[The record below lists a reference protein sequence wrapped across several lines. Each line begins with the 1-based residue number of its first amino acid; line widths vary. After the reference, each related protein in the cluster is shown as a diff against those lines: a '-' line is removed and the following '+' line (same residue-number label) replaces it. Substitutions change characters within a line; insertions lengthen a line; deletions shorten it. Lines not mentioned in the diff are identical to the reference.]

1 MLRYVLG
8 YSPSRRCLARLPLR
22 VSARLGK
29 GLALLSAL
37 GWAVL
42 IRYAFLPMMFP
53 SAEPSPLAP
62 DWFWIVAAFS
72 ILPDFFYGRA
82 IAERDLEARIDTD
95 SGVGRRWRWALA
107 LQFWGV
113 WAYWLIAVR
122 QLPEPRH
129 VLVAEGASHEARTGP
144 EDHAV

>member
-8 YSPSRRCLARLPLR
+8 YSPRTRYLARLSPHA
-22 VSARLGK
+22 SARLGK

-37 GWAVL
+37 GWVVL
-42 IRYAFLPMMFP
+42 VRYAFLPMMLH
-53 SAEPSPLAP
+53 SREPSPLVP
-62 DWFWIVAAFS
+62 DWVWVVAVVS
-72 ILPDFFYGRA
+72 ILPDFFYGRV

-95 SGVGRRWRWALA
+95 RGVGRRWRWALA

-122 QLPEPRH
+122 QLPEPRY
-129 VLVAEGASHEARTGP
+129 VLVVEGASRDAQTGP

>member
-8 YSPSRRCLARLPLR
+8 YPPSRRILARLSLHA
-22 VSARLGK
+22 SARLGK

-37 GWAVL
+37 GWVVL
-42 IRYAFLPMMFP
+42 VRYAFLPMMFP
-53 SAEPSPLAP
+53 SGEPSPLAP
-62 DWFWIVAAFS
+62 DWFWVVAAVS

-95 SGVGRRWRWALA
+95 HGVGRRWRWALA

-122 QLPEPRH
+122 LLPEPRH
-129 VLVAEGASHEARTGP
+129 VLVVEGASQNAQTGP